1 MRGELLSPYPPA
13 PPDLG
18 ASHPA
23 NPARDGDARRGGLQR
38 RRHPRSAEI
47 LSRLLPNQIQPSYN
61 IRFSLPNAAHVLI
74 AVFDTH
80 AERVKILLDDDEP
93 ATLPGSFRNPPV
105 AWDFTDAQGNRVP
118 SGDYRVYFR
127 SGDFLSSS
135 DVAVE

>member
-1 MRGELLSPYPPA
+1 MVMLAVAGCSADGIHA
-13 PPDLG
+13 PQKFFPGSQANSWESCDKFG
-18 ASHPA
+18 TAGDQIQICAST
-23 NPARDGDARRGGLQR
+23 G
-38 RRHPRSAEI
+38 
-47 LSRLLPNQIQPSYN
+47 LLPNQIQPSYN